1 MIFVYCELFAYC
13 SHLSEYVP
21 VDTEVYENVTI
32 LLFLFIEAET
42 EKCTFISF

>member
-1 MIFVYCELFAYC
+1 MVFVFYELFTYY

-21 VDTEVYENVTI
+21 VDTKVDENNVDVL
-32 LLFLFIEAET
+32 LLFIKAET